1 MVWRRDV
8 LTFDGSRF
16 CCDGLLASGC
26 QPKSQSWTLTGML
39 RFRGA
44 RLDCAGIRTSFCISA
59 GCGLARSGLENS
71 GAVKYHVAVSRI
83 NDAVKCVSA
92 LQKRPVERHLNDTK
106 TRYRRAYFPC
116 GKDSSLREFRER
128 DIPSSAR
135 GTRSL
140 TIILSS
146 RVHW

>member
-1 MVWRRDV
+1 
-8 LTFDGSRF
+8 
-16 CCDGLLASGC
+16 
-26 QPKSQSWTLTGML
+26 ML

-116 GKDSSLREFRER
+116 GRFVL
-128 DIPSSAR
+128 AR
-135 GTRSL
+135 
-140 TIILSS
+140 IS
-146 RVHW
+146 RKGYSEQRARNTQSDDNFIEPCTLIN